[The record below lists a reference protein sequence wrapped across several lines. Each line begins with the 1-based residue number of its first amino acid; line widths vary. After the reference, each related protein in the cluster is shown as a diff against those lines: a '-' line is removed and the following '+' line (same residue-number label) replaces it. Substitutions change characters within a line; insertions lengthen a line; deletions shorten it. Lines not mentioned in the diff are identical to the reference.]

1 MILLNEALS
10 EGSETR
16 GRDQV
21 CDVGR
26 ELSDIRFD
34 GDGASCEGS
43 VWS

>member
-1 MILLNEALS
+1 MPLLGRPQA
-10 EGSETR
+10 
-16 GRDQV
+16 RDQV
-21 CDVGR
+21 CDAGR

>member
-1 MILLNEALS
+1 MPFLGRPQA
-10 EGSETR
+10 
-16 GRDQV
+16 RDQV